1 MAGSSSLRERR
12 SRSRTP
18 RSVSP
23 SAIFRRASQ
32 PINMAGPD
40 MEILD
45 VSGPDDA
52 IMEDGEDEEDDDEDW
67 EVRLVTAPTVLER
80 RKVWKEDVVS
90 GLQFKEIWRRKE
102 VRANGVMMDDQRII
116 VVCVS
121 SEF

>member
-1 MAGSSSLRERR
+1 
-12 SRSRTP
+12 
-18 RSVSP
+18 
-23 SAIFRRASQ
+23 
-32 PINMAGPD
+32 